1 MPKDNTT
8 PSAQDEGTDAAVLDS
23 SYLGDIRGSLGTV
36 HGDDSA
42 SRLPTFLASDI
53 RCIAAHAR

>member
-8 PSAQDEGTDAAVLDS
+8 PPAQEGCTDTAVLDS
-23 SYLGDIRGSLGTV
+23 AHRGDIRGALGTV
-36 HGDDSA
+36 HVGDSA
-42 SRLPTFLASDI
+42 PQLPRLLASDI